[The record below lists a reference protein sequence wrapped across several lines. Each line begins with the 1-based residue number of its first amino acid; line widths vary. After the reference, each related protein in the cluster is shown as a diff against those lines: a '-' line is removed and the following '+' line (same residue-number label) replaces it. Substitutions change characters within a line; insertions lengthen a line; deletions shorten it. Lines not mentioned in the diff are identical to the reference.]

1 MTKKNH
7 HSISFILFT
16 RIGGFIFFLIILF
29 FLNFLVD
36 YIDNDL
42 YDKAV
47 ELLNNN
53 IVVITI
59 MSLLFLISD
68 LFSAI
73 IFPFDLPSPIF
84 AAIGSLLLVTF
95 GLQVAQFVDEATEL
109 SFYETLERFSLPIY
123 TVTFILVLVVG
134 YFEVVRNLLLEVEEK
149 KPQVVVI
156 QQVQPQ
162 KPKTWKDIRN
172 EFKHTV
178 YDYINSIRE
187 KINRKRESNA

>member
-1 MTKKNH
+1 VTKHNH
-7 HSISFILFT
+7 KSIAFILFT
-16 RIGGFIFFLIILF
+16 RIGGFIFFLLILF

-53 IVVITI
+53 ILLITI

-84 AAIGSLLLVTF
+84 AAIGSILLVTF
-95 GLQVAQFVDEATEL
+95 GLQVAKFVDEATEL
-109 SFYETLERFSLPIY
+109 NFYETLERFSIPIY
-123 TVTFILVLVVG
+123 TVTFILVLIIG
-134 YFEVVRNLLLEVEEK
+134 YFDVIRDLLYEVGK
-149 KPQVVVI
+149 KEPQVVII
-156 QQVQPQ
+156 QPEQPQ
-162 KPKTWKDIRN
+162 RPRTWKEIGN
-172 EFKHTV
+172 EFRQTV
-178 YDYINSIRE
+178 YDYIVSIRE
-187 KINRKRESNA
+187 KINRKRATR